1 MSAGPRIVVAD
12 SDAVFAEAVAQSL
25 TEELGVEHVATFGTG
40 PDVLEHV
47 RREGAD
53 LALVDVELRDG
64 PALGLCA
71 TLLAE
76 SPAPRLLVLSATS
89 DHRVLLSAL
98 SIGAQGYLGKDADVD
113 ELLDAVRALLRGE
126 ASVPPR
132 MLGGLLHELI
142 QRRRQEG
149 EVHERFARL
158 SRREREVLALLAAGQ
173 DHLAIAAQLVI
184 SPQTAR
190 THIQN
195 VLGKLEVHSRL
206 EAVSVAVEHGLVEA
220 S

>member
-1 MSAGPRIVVAD
+1 MSAHARVLIAD
-12 SDAVFAEAVAQSL
+12 GDAVFADGVAQAL
-25 TEELGVEHVATFGTG
+25 LEELDVAAADTVGDGEKVLDLVQRHAPDLVILDVDLPGVSGLT
-40 PDVLEHV
+40 
-47 RREGAD
+47 
-53 LALVDVELRDG
+53 
-64 PALGLCA
+64 LCA
-71 TLLAE
+71 ALLRLPRC
-76 SPAPRLLVLSATS
+76 PALLVLSATS
-89 DHRVLLSAL
+89 EHRVLLAAL
-98 SIGAQGYLGKDADVD
+98 HVGAQGYLGKDADVD

-132 MLGGLLHELI
+132 MLGGLLHDLI
-142 QRRRQEG
+142 QRRRHAG
-149 EVHERFARL
+149 VVHERFARL
-158 SRREREVLALLAAGQ
+158 SRREREVLALLASGQ
-173 DHLAIAAQLVI
+173 DHVAIARQLVI

>member
-1 MSAGPRIVVAD
+1 MSELPRVLIAD
-12 SDAVFAEAVAQSL
+12 GDAVFADAVAQAL
-25 TEELGVEHVATFGTG
+25 LEEIEVGAVATVADGNK
-40 PDVLEHV
+40 VLEAV
-47 RREGAD
+47 ERCRPD
-53 LALVDVELRDG
+53 LVIVDVELPNVPGLALCNNLLSRPDP
-64 PALGLCA
+64 PA
-71 TLLAE
+71 
-76 SPAPRLLVLSATS
+76 LLVLSSTS
-89 DHRVLLSAL
+89 EHRVLVAAL
-98 SIGAQGYLGKDADVD
+98 HVGAQGYLGKDADLD

-132 MLGGLLHELI
+132 MLGGLLHDLI
-142 QRRRQEG
+142 QRRRMAG
-149 EVHERFARL
+149 AVHERFARL
-158 SRREREVLALLAAGQ
+158 SRREREVLALLAGGQ
-173 DHLAIAAQLVI
+173 DHLAIARRLVI